1 MTKQERQ
8 EAMAKA
14 REAKKLKTTGQDT
27 VQETGRDEAEV
38 LDESD
43 IAYDFAPY
51 EVVKEQHDYGCR
63 FILLLKGVH
72 QAEFH
77 GTEEE
82 CYQYAEAY
90 IEKGD
95 KSKVFDVSVKY
106 AD

>member
-8 EAMAKA
+8 EMMAKA
-14 REAKKLKTTGQDT
+14 REAKKQKVVDVEPLA
-27 VQETGRDEAEV
+27 EEV
-38 LDESD
+38 LDEAD

-82 CYQYAEAY
+82 CYQYAEAF

-95 KSKVFDVSVKY
+95 KSKVVDVSVKY